1 MSKSTDILITGTGA
15 FAGRILFDLAATADA
30 PTRVTV
36 AGRNAAR
43 LAWLATAARA
53 RAHMY
58 GRPVSVSVREVDL
71 NHADDC
77 RAALSALRPR
87 VILQAASLQSGGVIS
102 GQNDR
107 WASLVATGGLSASAV
122 FQTLLSARVARCSLE
137 VLPATHFV
145 NACFPDVAN
154 SLIAAMGLP
163 VTCGIGNVQIL
174 AHAFGGTL
182 PPRDGRSLRV
192 LAHYQNLAAW
202 RRSRSDRVGPNARA
216 WIGDK
221 AVGDVFSTFPGVQ
234 LTPEPVVD
242 ISGAAAAPLLI
253 ALAHE
258 RDWTGHA
265 PGPGGLPGGYP
276 LKLHRGDLTLD
287 LPAGLSRADAI
298 DWNLSHEQANGLV
311 VDAHGFAHY
320 RGKLHDALAAE
331 SPDLAKG
338 FHVRDLEPAFTAM
351 QKLRTDLQKHRP

>member
-1 MSKSTDILITGTGA
+1 MSERADILITGTGA
-15 FAGRILFDLAATADA
+15 FAARILFDLAATADTA
-30 PTRVTV
+30 TRIAV

-43 LAWLATAARA
+43 LGWLATAARA

-58 GRPVSVSVREVDL
+58 GRPLLIATYQVDL
-71 NHADDC
+71 GNT
-77 RAALSALRPR
+77 AALKSLLADVQPAA
-87 VILQAASLQSGGVIS
+87 VLQAASLQAGSVIA
-102 GQNDR
+102 GQKNA
-107 WASLVATGGLSASAV
+107 WADLVASGGLSASAV
-122 FQTLLSARVARCSLE
+122 FQAVLSARVARCCAE
-137 VLPATHFV
+137 AAPATHFV